1 MNCKIIL
8 FILSIFFILV
18 GGCLL
23 GCGAGQ
29 IVNAFCHKPGL
40 TCAVDKCIV
49 AITLLVISRILYL
62 AYKDKERLEEMDKLK
77 RINSK
82 K

>member
-8 FILSIFFILV
+8 FILSIFLILV

-23 GCGAGQ
+23 GCGAEQ
-29 IVNAFCHKPGL
+29 IVNAFCQKPEL
-40 TCAVDKCIV
+40 TCAIDKCVV

-62 AYKDKERLEEMDKLK
+62 AYKDKERLEEIDKLK
-77 RINSK
+77 K
-82 K
+82 